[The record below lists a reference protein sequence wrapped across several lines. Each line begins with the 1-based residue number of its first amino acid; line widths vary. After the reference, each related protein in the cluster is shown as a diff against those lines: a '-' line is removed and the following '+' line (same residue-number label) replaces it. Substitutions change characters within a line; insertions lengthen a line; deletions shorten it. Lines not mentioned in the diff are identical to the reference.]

1 MGNVTLVDIIGSD
14 QVENLMANPWL
25 FVVFLYTRIDFS
37 KHELTMLYAQISNYN
52 HSVYGE
58 QLLIQV
64 PISTVF

>member
-1 MGNVTLVDIIGSD
+1 MGNVTLVDIIGGD
-14 QVENLMANPWL
+14 QVENLMAIRR
-25 FVVFLYTRIDFS
+25 FSTRIDFS

-64 PISTVF
+64 VPISTVF